1 MRKIAI
7 LFSLVFCML
16 ACQRG
21 EDSCSSDPQANLDA
35 LWTLIDEHYC
45 FLDYKATEIGLDWN
59 QVHSKYSCK
68 LNPEMSRSQ
77 LFEVLC
83 EMLGELQDGH
93 VNLLTSIDLGR
104 YWNWKDDYPANFDQ
118 ELRESYL
125 GKEYKISAG
134 VKYRIL
140 EDNIGYVV
148 YESFS
153 DGIGEGNLDDILY
166 YMRTCN
172 GLIVDVRGNGGG
184 TLTYAERLAQRF
196 TNEKI
201 LVGYMQHKTGKG
213 HSQFSKPVEE
223 YLEPSAGVRWQKKA
237 IVLANRGCYSATNT
251 FVRDIKECPNVT
263 VLGDRTGG
271 GSGLPFSSELPIGW
285 SVRFSACPSFDA
297 RMQQIEFG
305 IEPDIYCSLDSTLA
319 AKGVDSL
326 IEKARSL
333 LKEEQQP

>member
-140 EDNIGYVV
+140 EDNIGYLV

-172 GLIVDVRGNGGG
+172 GLIVDVRGNGGVHEFKG
-184 TLTYAERLAQRF
+184 DIFEFLDWRKLEDLKALGQAKVSAVAQ
-196 TNEKI
+196 
-201 LVGYMQHKTGKG
+201 
-213 HSQFSKPVEE
+213 
-223 YLEPSAGVRWQKKA
+223 PSAGRDESNTGKA
-237 IVLANRGCYSATNT
+237 SYLQS
-251 FVRDIKECPNVT
+251 KE
-263 VLGDRTGG
+263 RER
-271 GSGLPFSSELPIGW
+271 ELRKLRNA
-285 SVRFSACPSFDA
+285 VAQCEKE
-297 RMQQIEFG
+297 IE
-305 IEPDIYCSLDSTLA
+305 IL
-319 AKGVDSL
+319 
-326 IEKARSL
+326 
-333 LKEEQQP
+333 EQQVADKESVLSTGELQGADFYTEYQTLKNQLERCMGNWEEAEMRLEAFEADHK

>member
-7 LFSLVFCML
+7 LFALIFCVL
-16 ACQRG
+16 SCQRG
-21 EDSCSSDPQANLDA
+21 EDTYDTDPQANLDA

-45 FLDYKATEIGLDWN
+45 FLDYKAQEIGLDWDR
-59 QVHSKYSCK
+59 VYSEYSGK
-68 LNPEMSRSQ
+68 LNPEMSRTQ
-77 LFEVLC
+77 LFEVLSG
-83 EMLGELQDGH
+83 MLGELRDGH
-93 VNLLTSIDLGR
+93 VNLSTSLDLGR

-118 ELRESYL
+118 ELRDRYL
-125 GKEYKISAG
+125 GTDYKIGAG

-140 EDNIGYVV
+140 EDNIGYLV

-153 DGIGEGNLDDILY
+153 DGIGDGNLDDILFY
-166 YMRTCN
+166 LRTCN
-172 GLIVDVRGNGGG
+172 GLIIDVRGNGGG

-213 HSQFSKPVEE
+213 HSEFSKPVAE
-223 YLEPSAGVRWQKKA
+223 YLEPSTGVRWQKQA
-237 IVLANRGCYSATNT
+237 IVLTNRGCYSATNT
-251 FVRDIKECPNVT
+251 FVRDLKECPLVT

-285 SVRFSACPSFDA
+285 SVRFSACPSYDA

-305 IEPDIYCSLDSTLA
+305 IEPDIRCSLDSTLA
-319 AKGVDSL
+319 VGGVDSM

-333 LKEEQQP
+333 LHGE